1 MLREVSIQW
10 IFFLAPVIVQFPED
24 TYVQEGEGV
33 LFKVEVTG
41 VPQPKLTWYHNGAE
55 VEADYSKE
63 LAEDGSLTMASA
75 EMKHT
80 GVYKLVVSNPTGR
93 AEREARLVV
102 QEEGKTSGGSERMA
116 LDPVP
121 VSKLGNHVEKNHSKN
136 NKGFD
141 DEFKVS

>member
-1 MLREVSIQW
+1 M
-10 IFFLAPVIVQFPED
+10 IVQFPED

-63 LAEDGSLTMASA
+63 LAEDGSLTMPSA

-80 GVYKLVVSNPTGR
+80 GVYKLVASNPAGK
-93 AEREARLVV
+93 AKREVKLVV
-102 QEEGKTSGGSERMA
+102 QEEGKTSGGSEMMA

-121 VSKLGNHVEKNHSKN
+121 VFKLGSYVEKNHSKN

-141 DEFKVS
+141 NEYQV

>member
-1 MLREVSIQW
+1 M
-10 IFFLAPVIVQFPED
+10 IVQFPEN

-55 VEADYSKE
+55 VETDYSKE
-63 LAEDGSLTMASA
+63 LAEDGSLT
-75 EMKHT
+75 
-80 GVYKLVVSNPTGR
+80 SNPAGR
-93 AEREARLVV
+93 VEREVRLVV

-121 VSKLGNHVEKNHSKN
+121 VSKLGSHVEKNHSKN

-141 DEFKVS
+141 DEYQV

>member
-1 MLREVSIQW
+1 M
-10 IFFLAPVIVQFPED
+10 IVQFPED
-24 TYVQEGEGV
+24 TYAQEGEGV

-80 GVYKLVVSNPTGR
+80 GVYKLVVSNPAGR
-93 AEREARLVV
+93 AEREVRLVV
-102 QEEGKTSGGSERMA
+102 QEEGKTSGGSERMT

-121 VSKLGNHVEKNHSKN
+121 VSKLGSHVEKNHSQN